1 MYCRSLPPARTGNRA
16 SVETHQ
22 EPTTGL
28 GVWLNGR
35 AFAERTKGFNPQCRK
50 NRVEVGG
57 WGWGG
62 CYECT
67 ELMAVNIRSEQAD
80 GGRDKDY
87 CPSLQSDLLSTVTFE
102 ASVLKKC

>member
-1 MYCRSLPPARTGNRA
+1 MNVQS
-16 SVETHQ
+16 
-22 EPTTGL
+22 
-28 GVWLNGR
+28 
-35 AFAERTKGFNPQCRK
+35 
-50 NRVEVGG
+50 
-57 WGWGG
+57 
-62 CYECT
+62 